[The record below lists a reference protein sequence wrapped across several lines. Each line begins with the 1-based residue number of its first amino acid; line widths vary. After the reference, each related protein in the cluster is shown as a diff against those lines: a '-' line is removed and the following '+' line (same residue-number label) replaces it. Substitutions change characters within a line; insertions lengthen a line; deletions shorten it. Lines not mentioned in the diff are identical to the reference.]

1 MFSCREPTDDEME
14 NCTRLVLT
22 SDATW
27 DVTDNATPKCDL
39 QHDLFED
46 DNFRGTYNVSLNP
59 SKSVTDD
66 ADPQKYQAKLA
77 WMPIPIVKK
86 ALKCTTQLAKIH
98 LRLPMRHHYK
108 SRFPQLNRNRLRE
121 TYCTD
126 TFFSS
131 VTSISDM
138 HTCMQIFVGSRSS
151 MYTKVYGMRTES
163 EGPATLEQ
171 FITDVGAP
179 YHLLSDNAKMETSRA
194 WKDIL
199 RKYNV
204 SIHTTEPYHPNQN
217 YAERKIQ
224 EIKKVSNRI
233 LDHTNALDTLW
244 SYATKHAVDVM
255 NHTSNATLKWKTPI
269 EKAFGLTPDISAL
282 VQFCFFQ
289 PIYYLDRT
297 QPFPQSKELLS
308 RFLGLA
314 KSMGDALT
322 YYVLTDTNTVI
333 ARSGVRSALDTK
345 NVNYRGLL
353 TNKIGE
359 DEESVDVQD
368 AFQNNAE
375 PYAGEQ
381 EIFENQ
387 NIHHVWGDEDSLS
400 HLEWNRNTTTVEPK
414 QIVQSTKD
422 LIGVKEKPIINPEE
436 LIESTFI
443 AEHNNVQQRAKVVQ
457 WTPQEGKFILEFL
470 NGGETMMTYNDL
482 INYYSKNE
490 EENAELYAF
499 QRIIG
504 HKKFKNAWLLNILW
518 TNGEETWE
526 PMILIKS
533 SDPLT
538 MARYAHDHQL
548 FDLKGWKWCKRYHK
562 DPSRFIRA
570 VRVYKSKVKR
580 LFKTYKFGVEIP
592 KFIKQALL
600 LDQQNGN
607 QLWLD
612 AINKEVN
619 ELLEH
624 DTFKIIDNVEELAS
638 EYQFIPPHFVLDC
651 KFDGRR
657 KVRLVAGGNWTN
669 PDDSDIYSRVV
680 SIETVRLLFFIADL
694 NGLLIIAAGV
704 KMLTFMEKQKKRST
718 RRLI

>member
-1 MFSCREPTDDEME
+1 
-14 NCTRLVLT
+14 
-22 SDATW
+22 
-27 DVTDNATPKCDL
+27 
-39 QHDLFED
+39 
-46 DNFRGTYNVSLNP
+46 
-59 SKSVTDD
+59 
-66 ADPQKYQAKLA
+66 
-77 WMPIPIVKK
+77 
-86 ALKCTTQLAKIH
+86 
-98 LRLPMRHHYK
+98 
-108 SRFPQLNRNRLRE
+108 
-121 TYCTD
+121 
-126 TFFSS
+126 
-131 VTSISDM
+131 
-138 HTCMQIFVGSRSS
+138 
-151 MYTKVYGMRTES
+151 
-163 EGPATLEQ
+163 
-171 FITDVGAP
+171 
-179 YHLLSDNAKMETSRA
+179 
-194 WKDIL
+194 
-199 RKYNV
+199 
-204 SIHTTEPYHPNQN
+204 
-217 YAERKIQ
+217 
-224 EIKKVSNRI
+224 
-233 LDHTNALDTLW
+233 
-244 SYATKHAVDVM
+244 
-255 NHTSNATLKWKTPI
+255 
-269 EKAFGLTPDISAL
+269 
-282 VQFCFFQ
+282 
-289 PIYYLDRT
+289 
-297 QPFPQSKELLS
+297 
-308 RFLGLA
+308 
-314 KSMGDALT
+314 MGDALT